1 MAVHDHQQRK
11 QQLSSTVLCAA
22 VLPCRYIVSTDGW
35 SASSKLEKYMLLGS
49 TILKQASP
57 LIAYYY
63 AALVPWVHYVPFY
76 ELSSDDIMEAIEWL
90 KENDDV
96 ARRIARNAKTFA
108 LEHLTRP
115 ARLCY
120 YQELF
125 TRMGKLYR
133 SVSAHMPGCSTVL
146 PTCLAAVQCCPHAWL
161 RYSAAHMPGC
171 GTVLR

>member
-1 MAVHDHQQRK
+1 
-11 QQLSSTVLCAA
+11 
-22 VLPCRYIVSTDGW
+22 
-35 SASSKLEKYMLLGS
+35 MLMGS

-125 TRMGKLYR
+125 TRLGKLYR
-133 SVSAHMPGCSTVL
+133 SVCAFICMAALLLKVVL
-146 PTCLAAVQCCPHAWL
+146 C
-161 RYSAAHMPGC
+161 
-171 GTVLR
+171 